1 MGRTTQTMTQLVA
14 QEEAY
19 WAPFRRALRK
29 EDQVVFDKL
38 FAAARHHTAPA
49 HYASHATPFDSM
61 LLAMILEAMKAVED
75 LRQRLDARED
85 GSAGT
90 PTVARTGGGI
100 VMPRQ
105 VPRPVAATHSR
116 RRGRRWPACGPR

>member
-19 WAPFRRALRK
+19 WTPFRRALRK
-29 EDQVVFDKL
+29 EDQAVFDTL

-61 LLAMILEAMKAVED
+61 LLAMLLEAMKAVEA
-75 LRQRLDARED
+75 LRVRLDELTNGHRV
-85 GSAGT
+85 SGT
-90 PTVARTGGGI
+90 GH
-100 VMPRQ
+100 RQ
-105 VPRPVAATHSR
+105 LSSGTEV
-116 RRGRRWPACGPR
+116 GP